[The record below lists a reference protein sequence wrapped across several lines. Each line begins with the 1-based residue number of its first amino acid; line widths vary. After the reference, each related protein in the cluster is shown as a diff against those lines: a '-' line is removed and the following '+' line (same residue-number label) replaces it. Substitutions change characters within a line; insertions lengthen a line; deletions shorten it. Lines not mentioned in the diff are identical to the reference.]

1 MYDVNFTEEA
11 LTTIASIYGPMIIGL
26 IHRTFRE
33 GFKKKKV
40 TNLGHCP
47 NRGGG
52 GPTPRIERPNL
63 LMWSDTKNW
72 PKLFSQPKVEKKIF
86 FSKGCTKIRLF
97 YLSAKMLCI
106 QDVWTRNHIFS
117 LFLPSL
123 IPYQSTPWQP
133 ILGAHN
139 LTMWPSA
146 HNLTLQW
153 MGPNPWQAQPNPML
167 HEI

>member
-1 MYDVNFTEEA
+1 MFGPKPQIFGPYTERKGR
-11 LTTIASIYGPMIIGL
+11 LQ
-26 IHRTFRE
+26 
-33 GFKKKKV
+33 KKKSQTWDIV
-40 TNLGHCP
+40 PT
-47 NRGGG
+47 GGEG
-52 GPTPRIERPNL
+52 VRHPELSVPTSLCDLI
-63 LMWSDTKNW
+63 
-72 PKLFSQPKVEKKIF
+72 PKIDLNCLVSQKLKKIF